1 MHYYR
6 VRATRMKRGRDECD
20 EPPCDPVL
28 AQLDFLINGPPREE
42 EEEREEARGP
52 PTVDPVL
59 SQLDALINGGAS
71 AAPPV
76 PAVANAP
83 SLPLMPPLLQPMP
96 VVEDE
101 PRGPPGIL
109 REFGGIAG
117 WLRLRGYATSPTRST
132 PPVDAVRTNNPSSDQ
147 AT

>member
-1 MHYYR
+1 
-6 VRATRMKRGRDECD
+6 MKRERDETD

-28 AQLDFLINGPPREE
+28 AQLDFLINGPPK
-42 EEEREEARGP
+42 EARGP
-52 PTVDPVL
+52 PPPDPVL
-59 SQLDALINGGAS
+59 SQLDALINGGVS
-71 AAPPV
+71 APP
-76 PAVANAP
+76 PIPLASRSAP
-83 SLPLMPPLLQPMP
+83 PLMPPLLPPAP

-117 WLRLRGYATSPTRST
+117 WLRLRGYATSPTRTT
-132 PPVDAVRTNNPSSDQ
+132 PPSTAVRTNMPSSHQ